1 MTIKEKI
8 IIASGPV
15 IIKDNKVL
23 LVRHGD
29 KGIWK
34 FPGGKVEF
42 DNTTDWQNILEQ
54 TAVREAKEELG
65 IEIEIIKPL
74 KPMLIPRPDH
84 SGEYA
89 LLIHFL
95 AKFNGEIKPGED
107 IDEWQWFS
115 LDSMPDN
122 CAPNIKPVID
132 EYLKLSN

>member
-1 MTIKEKI
+1 MQI
-8 IIASGPV
+8 IIAAGPV
-15 IIKDNKVL
+15 IIDNNKIL
-23 LVRHGD
+23 LVKHGD
-29 KGIWK
+29 EGMWK

-42 DNTTDWQNILEQ
+42 DNITNWQNALEQ
-54 TAVREAKEELG
+54 TAIREAKEELG

-84 SGEYA
+84 RDEYA

-95 AKFNGEIKPGED
+95 AKFNGEIKPGGD

-115 LDSMPDN
+115 LDSLPDN

-132 EYLKLSN
+132 SYLKLNS